1 MKAYPVPCGPAVN
14 ESERKAINQLKTRL
28 IFAPGDD
35 EWLLLTNLTFSAT
48 HRFQS
53 DEIDIVAIGPPGVR
67 VIEVKHW
74 TAAWVKR
81 HPGIVEQEADRVT
94 NKARKIGTT
103 LRRRVPN
110 LPRVD
115 GAFLVTET
123 ATKVKELEGREPVR
137 GVSFHTFKTW
147 CGALGLDSPKV
158 LSLQQIRALGR
169 SLEPRSTV
177 ALDGTLKRLAGYT
190 RLELQT
196 PPDERFHRIYRA
208 THASRQDRVLLHL
221 YDLSASDGSKAGER
235 AEREWKSLHRLQR
248 HGWAPRIVDSFQDA
262 PGYTDE
268 IKFFTVADPA
278 APTIEERAADESW
291 DTNARLSFARGAV
304 RALVEFHEAGTD
316 GDEPMVHRNLT
327 PGTILVKHDN
337 SPILTGFEH
346 TRIPADI
353 SVASVAPGRNRD
365 DAASPEVRAQ
375 GRGAAD
381 HRSDV
386 YSLCASLTVLFKDRQ
401 DDESLHALQILAK
414 GMGEEPKTRISLD
427 DLFQSLSHMLGEF
440 IPKPE
445 PEPPPARFW
454 TEDQVVLFR
463 GQSYRIV
470 SRLGSGGVGTTF
482 KVVKIDRETG
492 GDLGTYVA
500 KVVRDEETGRRVP
513 RAYELAHSHLR
524 HSALSTIFEVAPEWR
539 DNQFVALMTWI
550 EGEPLSEYS
559 GVLPILAED
568 LQEESAEA
576 LAVRWLRTG
585 CEALGV
591 LHDNGL
597 VHGDVSPRNLIVSGA
612 DLVLT
617 DYDFV
622 RRIGEPM
629 AVPGTVAYCSPSCL
643 EGRDAAPSDD
653 FYALAASFFQVLFEK
668 EPFRYDGDY
677 AKERGLNWNGVER
690 GAYPVLAAFLDR
702 ATDPDPEKR
711 FATATDALAVLSPPR
726 RVQDQAEDA
735 APSEAEE
742 VVEAGNADVA
752 RPEDERTER
761 RKNEVEWPRSLLQ
774 SYPGSRWGNRETR
787 GLDSEFA
794 AETYVETELEQALYR
809 DIVARR
815 VRLVVLC
822 GNAGDGKT
830 ALLQHLARELGLGS
844 QSSATRILKGRL
856 DDGLTVR
863 MNLDGSASWRGK
875 SADKLLDEFLAPFQD
890 GPPRQDIVH
899 LLAINDGR
907 LLEWIEDFEERR
919 GKTSLTRDL
928 SGFIEDEVPPCGSH
942 IRFVDLNQRSLVGAV
957 AANGKCIDTG
967 FLDRLVDSL
976 YGSEQTADIWT
987 PCRTCSAQERC
998 EVYRAT
1004 RTFGPGGLADE
1015 AVRRRARQRLFEA
1028 LQAVHLRGET
1038 HITVRE
1044 LRGALVYI
1052 LFGIHFCRDYHQSH
1066 DGPGEPAPQPYSE
1079 RAFSPGSSGRQGEVL
1094 GELVRFDPALEAH
1107 PQIDRRLL
1115 HPPSMDGD
1123 DGLTRYEGLSLE
1135 AARRRAWFEWP
1146 EDEMERLTGDRFA
1159 LDLAQ
1164 GRHLREFRELAIDDE
1179 AGGKRNRLVERLC
1192 AGISRLEALPPEALD
1207 RPHAVP
1213 LKITPRTPTETAFW
1227 VEKSVGDFH
1236 LEIAPRG
1243 GEGLDRLHR
1252 EAFLVYRY
1260 RDGRE
1265 ERLRLGAEL
1274 FHLLLELDDGYQL
1287 GDVATDDTFAH
1298 LSIFVQRLVQEDD
1311 RRMFAWNPMR
1321 EDAVFEISARID
1333 ESGSDP
1339 QQRMSIAPLDR
1350 MGGPRAG

>member
-28 IFAPGDD
+28 ISAPGDD
-35 EWLLLTNLTFSAT
+35 EWFLLTNLTFSAT

-190 RLELQT
+190 RLELRT

-381 HRSDV
+381 HRSDI
-386 YSLCASLTVLFKDRQ
+386 YSLCASLTVLLKDRQ
-401 DDESLHALQILAK
+401 GEDSAKILGALARGMADDPEARSSLAELEK
-414 GMGEEPKTRISLD
+414 
-427 DLFQSLSHMLGEF
+427 SLSERLGDP
-440 IPKPE
+440 IAGPP
-445 PEPPPARFW
+445 PPPARFW
-454 TEDQVVLFR
+454 TEDQVVPFR

-711 FATATDALAVLSPPR
+711 FATAAEALAVLSPPR

-761 RKNEVEWPRSLLQ
+761 RENEVEWLRSLLQ

-794 AETYVETELEQALYR
+794 ADTYVETDLEQALYR
-809 DIVARR
+809 DIVERR
-815 VRLVVLC
+815 VRLVILC

-830 ALLQHLARELGLGS
+830 ALLQHLARKLDLGS
-844 QSSATRILKGRL
+844 KFSATRILKGRL
-856 DDGLTVR
+856 DDGLAVR

-875 SADKLLDEFLAPFQD
+875 SADELLDKFLAPFQD
-890 GPPRQDIVH
+890 GQPSEDIVH

-907 LLEWIEDFEERR
+907 LLEWVEGVKKRR
-919 GKTSLTRDL
+919 GRQTRLTKDL
-928 SGFIEDEVPPCGSH
+928 YDRLGQDASSPDSHFRFIS
-942 IRFVDLNQRSLVGAV
+942 LNQRSLVGSITPD
-957 AANGKCIDTG
+957 KKQRIDTG

-976 YGSEQTADIWT
+976 YGGNHAADIWA
-987 PCRTCSAQERC
+987 PCQTCSTQERC

-1004 RTFGPGGLADE
+1004 RTFGPGELADTT
-1015 AVRRRARQRLFEA
+1015 VRRHRARQRLFEA
-1028 LQAVHLRGET
+1028 LQGVHLRGET

-1052 LFGIHFCRDYHQSH
+1052 LFGVHFCRDYHRS
-1066 DGPGEPAPQPYSE
+1066 DADSGSSAPQPYWE
-1079 RAFSPGSSGRQGEVL
+1079 RAFSPYASGRQGEVL
-1094 GELVRFDPALEAH
+1094 WELVRFDPALEAH

-1123 DGLTRYEGLSLE
+1123 DGLPRYEGLSLE

-1146 EDEMERLTGDRFA
+1146 EDGVERLTGDPHA

-1164 GRHLREFRELAIDDE
+1164 GHHLREFRDLAIDHDL
-1179 AGGKRNRLVERLC
+1179 GNRNKLTKRLC
-1192 AGISRLEALPPEALD
+1192 AGISRLETLPPKALD
-1207 RPHAVP
+1207 RPGAVP

-1227 VEKSVGDFH
+1227 VEKSMSDFR
-1236 LEIAPRG
+1236 LEVDMGG

-1274 FHLLLELDDGYQL
+1274 FHLLLDLSDGYQL

-1311 RRMFAWNPMR
+1311 RRVLAWNPMR
-1321 EDAVFEISARID
+1321 DDAIYEISAKIVENSR
-1333 ESGSDP
+1333 
-1339 QQRMSIAPLDR
+1339 QQMVIRSLLPEEQE
-1350 MGGPRAG
+1350 